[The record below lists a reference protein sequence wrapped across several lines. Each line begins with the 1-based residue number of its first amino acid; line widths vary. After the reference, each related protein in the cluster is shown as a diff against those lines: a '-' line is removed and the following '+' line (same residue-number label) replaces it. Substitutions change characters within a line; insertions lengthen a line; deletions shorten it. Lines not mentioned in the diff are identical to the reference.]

1 MLTLTKELVWL
12 ATEGATEEAIEE
24 APAVHQSA
32 KTALDVGH
40 TTGGHIP
47 GVGGFQTTGLEH
59 QSAETVLDVGHH
71 TPGAG
76 GFLTPGQE
84 PSMGGAESENGFEQQ
99 RTKIS
104 FEQ

>member
-1 MLTLTKELVWL
+1 MWL
-12 ATEGATEEAIEE
+12 ASEEATEETEE

-40 TTGGHIP
+40 ITGGLIP

-59 QSAETVLDVGHH
+59 QSAETVLDVGRI
-71 TPGAG
+71 TGVG

-84 PSMGGAESENGFEQQ
+84 PSMGGAENGFEQ
-99 RTKIS
+99 
-104 FEQ
+104 